1 MLSEFEARQAISKG
15 CDRASVTI
23 RALAFFDLPSPCRV
37 LFNNRSIPLPQG
49 EFLCLTIEGEYGDK
63 TAIEQD
69 WRRTTAAQLEMLTYE
84 FSIDWADTVRH
95 FSDF

>member
-1 MLSEFEARQAISKG
+1 MLSEFAARQAISLG
-15 CDRASVTI
+15 CERAGVTI

-69 WRRTTAAQLEMLTYE
+69 WRRMTAAELENITYE
-84 FSIDWADTVRH
+84 FGIDWADTVRH
-95 FSDF
+95 FSE